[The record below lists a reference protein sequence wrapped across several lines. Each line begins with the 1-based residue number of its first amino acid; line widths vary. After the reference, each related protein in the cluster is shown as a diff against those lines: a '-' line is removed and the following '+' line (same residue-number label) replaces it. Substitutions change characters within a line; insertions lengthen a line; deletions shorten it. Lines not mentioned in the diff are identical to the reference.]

1 MAASVMAYVFTGFFS
16 RSATRPARKDHSPR
30 PPMNAVRPVE
40 TASVVDPKTRVRS
53 RVHNISST
61 NPDAPDKKKQAKI
74 TDRMGLATVTSRPET
89 PPPRLGL
96 RFFRPLLILPAP
108 AQATRKRES
117 PIKEPTPTMLAA
129 ADQNSGIG
137 SLTIGSERGADD
149 EAALVDAVR
158 CFVSGCRVALF
169 LRFLRR

>member
-1 MAASVMAYVFTGFFS
+1 MT
-16 RSATRPARKDHSPR
+16 
-30 PPMNAVRPVE
+30 AVRTVE

-89 PPPRLGL
+89 PTPRLGL

-129 ADQNSGIG
+129 ADQNSGLG
-137 SLTIGSERGADD
+137 LTLGSEQRGTDD
-149 EAALVDAVR
+149 EAALVEAVR
-158 CFVSGCRVALF
+158 RNA
-169 LRFLRR
+169 